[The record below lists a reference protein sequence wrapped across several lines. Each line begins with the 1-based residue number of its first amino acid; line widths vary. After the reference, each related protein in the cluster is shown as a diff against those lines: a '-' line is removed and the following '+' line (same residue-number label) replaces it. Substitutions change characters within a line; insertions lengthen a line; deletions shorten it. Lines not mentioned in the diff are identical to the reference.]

1 MGQHIEKALEWA
13 ALVVIASMAGWLMG
27 MAPAHAAPPTA
38 RAASAPVHQAPA
50 ASLDLRAPAP
60 VLEAEQQPS
69 NLFPSLTHRDATGVS
84 DHGTFNLGQSEAG
97 EMHGPPSMTE
107 LALRVHREGLP
118 LLRLWQGNSAL
129 VHLGLN
135 AKGKPGLWLLQ
146 KTH

>member
-1 MGQHIEKALEWA
+1 
-13 ALVVIASMAGWLMG
+13 MG
-27 MAPAHAAPPTA
+27 MAPANAAPPSA
-38 RAASAPVHQAPA
+38 RAASPMQQPHQAPA
-50 ASLDLRAPAP
+50 ASLDLRAP

-69 NLFPSLTHRDATGVS
+69 NLFPSLTHRDDTGVS
-84 DHGTFNLGQSEAG
+84 DLTTFNLGQSEAG

-107 LALRVHREGLP
+107 LALRVRREGLP
-118 LLRLWQGNSAL
+118 LVRLWQGNSAL